1 VAADGVAPRGSAEV
15 REALIAAAARLLGA
29 APPDRI
35 SGRALAE
42 EAGVNYGLVHHY
54 FGGKHAVLREGFTR
68 LAEAY
73 AGGPDDGSWV
83 VTDPFSMRHRPDY
96 LRALAFASLS
106 GEIDDVHVSHP
117 TIEAALDRARGAR
130 DSVDETTVRID
141 VGIATVFHLSR
152 CLFENVVDPWIG
164 HDDPEMSKAVEER
177 RCGRI
182 RLIQLFFG
190 TWLKGRPRSGAG
202 SRGSPSTRSPSVFFC
217 TSSVPP
223 PSEWAVES
231 QIP

>member
-1 VAADGVAPRGSAEV
+1 MAADGVAPRGSAEV

-54 FGGKHAVLREGFTR
+54 FGGKDAVLREGFTR

-177 RCGRI
+177 FVLILRALTLGMDPGAAAGGQRD
-182 RLIQLFFG
+182 RLG
-190 TWLKGRPRSGAG
+190 DVAG
-202 SRGSPSTRSPSVFFC
+202 YG
-217 TSSVPP
+217 
-223 PSEWAVES
+223 
-231 QIP
+231 

>member
-1 VAADGVAPRGSAEV
+1 MAADGVAPRGSAEV

-54 FGGKHAVLREGFTR
+54 FGGKDAVLREGFTR

-106 GEIDDVHVSHP
+106 GEIDEVHVSHP

-177 RCGRI
+177 FVLILRALTLGMDPGAAAGGR
-182 RLIQLFFG
+182 RD
-190 TWLKGRPRSGAG
+190 RPGDVAG
-202 SRGSPSTRSPSVFFC
+202 SG
-217 TSSVPP
+217 
-223 PSEWAVES
+223 
-231 QIP
+231 